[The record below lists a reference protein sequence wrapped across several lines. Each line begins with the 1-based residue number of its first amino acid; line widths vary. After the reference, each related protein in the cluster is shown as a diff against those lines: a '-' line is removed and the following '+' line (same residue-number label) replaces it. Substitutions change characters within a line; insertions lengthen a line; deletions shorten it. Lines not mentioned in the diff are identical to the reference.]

1 MKSSEKQGVST
12 VVEHELA
19 LKVYLD
25 ALLDEPRVETRPEVQ
40 TQVKSPVVEVAP
52 IRPEVVVPAAE
63 SVTQEV
69 TRQVAQQV
77 AQTEAEAQR
86 SDYPAWAQA
95 EFDVLMFKVGG
106 FLSLATPLVEL
117 NTILNWHEHAVT
129 PMPGHAEW
137 FLGLLP
143 VRERQ
148 VKVIDIA
155 KFVIPK
161 NHKARAALDGER
173 DFKHIIIVGG
183 GEYGLACD
191 DLGEVFKVD
200 RDKVRWRSDRTQRPW
215 LAGTVVEQMCALI
228 DVDIFSEMLKKGG
241 LADEIGQ

>member
-1 MKSSEKQGVST
+1 MKTSVKQGVST

-25 ALLDEPRVETRPEVQ
+25 ALLDEPRVETETQTAVQPQVEV
-40 TQVKSPVVEVAP
+40 PAVEVAP
-52 IRPEVVVPAAE
+52 AVKVPAAE
-63 SVTQEV
+63 RVTQEV
-69 TRQVAQQV
+69 AQEV
-77 AQTEAEAQR
+77 SQTEAAGPE

-95 EFDVLMFKVGG
+95 EFEALMFKVGG

-117 NTILNWHEHAVT
+117 NTILNWHEHAIT

-200 RDKVRWRSDRTQRPW
+200 REKVRWRSDRTQRPW